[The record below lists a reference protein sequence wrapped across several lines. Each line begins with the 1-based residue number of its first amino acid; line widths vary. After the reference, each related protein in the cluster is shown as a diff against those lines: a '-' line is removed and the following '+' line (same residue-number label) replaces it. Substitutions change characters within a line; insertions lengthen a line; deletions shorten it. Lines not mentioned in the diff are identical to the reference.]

1 MKKPREKY
9 STEGKLVK
17 HMKLTFVNGYLIFFY
32 IEKKMENEFG
42 FVHASSWK
50 TVSIFTLKTSS
61 FCHFSVVF
69 FISDLSF
76 PRPTLGHV

>member
-9 STEGKLVK
+9 STEEKLMK

-42 FVHASSWK
+42 FVHDLHGK
-50 TVSIFTLKTSS
+50 QFR
-61 FCHFSVVF
+61 FS
-69 FISDLSF
+69 
-76 PRPTLGHV
+76 P

>member
-9 STEGKLVK
+9 STEGNLVK

-42 FVHASSWK
+42 FVRASSWI
-50 TVSIFTLKTSS
+50 TVSVFTLKTSS
-61 FCHFSVVF
+61 SCHFSIVF

-76 PRPTLGHV
+76 RRPTLGPV